1 MALGLAIALVF
12 SAVTPS
18 YAFLDKTRF
27 VVHLGIA
34 YFCFHHWVLKP
45 YQEGAFA
52 NGAPHRVSTIV
63 KAGAALLFAYHE
75 VRVADKIAKNS
86 NSPLLQKLDGGLTA
100 LQSQFSTIG
109 TKLKSGSFDPKDI
122 ASLTALTAGF
132 SSLAA
137 AHNLPIKDVA
147 IPDLNAKTG
156 DDDDSTSSST
166 ASPAPMATST

>member
-52 NGAPHRVSTIV
+52 NGAPHRVATIV

-75 VRVADKIAKNS
+75 VRVAHKIAVNS

-109 TKLKSGSFDPKDI
+109 AKLKGGSFDPKDI

-156 DDDDSTSSST
+156 DDDDSS

>member
-1 MALGLAIALVF
+1 VRRIA
-12 SAVTPS
+12 SRRS
-18 YAFLDKTRF
+18 S
-27 VVHLGIA
+27 
-34 YFCFHHWVLKP
+34 KP
-45 YQEGAFA
+45 
-52 NGAPHRVSTIV
+52 
-63 KAGAALLFAYHE
+63 
-75 VRVADKIAKNS
+75 
-86 NSPLLQKLDGGLTA
+86 
-100 LQSQFSTIG
+100 IG

-156 DDDDSTSSST
+156 DDDDSSST

>member
-1 MALGLAIALVF
+1 VF
-12 SAVTPS
+12 GAVTPS

-75 VRVADKIAKNS
+75 VRVAHKIAVNS
-86 NSPLLQKLDGGLTA
+86 KSPLLQKLDGGLTA

-109 TKLKSGSFDPKDI
+109 AKLKGGSF
-122 ASLTALTAGF
+122 ALTAGF

-156 DDDDSTSSST
+156 DDDDSTSGST

>member
-1 MALGLAIALVF
+1 MSLGLVIALVF
-12 SAVTPS
+12 GSVTPS

-27 VVHLGIA
+27 VLHLGIA

-45 YQEGAFA
+45 YQQGAFA
-52 NGAPHRVSTIV
+52 NGAPHRVATIV

-75 VRVADKIAKNS
+75 VKVADRIAKKS
-86 NSPLLQKLDGGLTA
+86 NSPLLQKLDGGLAA
-100 LQSQFSTIG
+100 LQTQFSSIG
-109 TKLKSGSFDPKDI
+109 TKLKGGNFDPKDI

-137 AHNLPIKDVA
+137 AQKLPIKDVA

-156 DDDDSTSSST
+156 DDEDDDSSS
-166 ASPAPMATST
+166 SPAPSPAST